1 MSRCGVV
8 FHKGSKSVYVIGG
21 RQSRKRSSSVYRL
34 SLRSFQWHRMARMS
48 TPRDGCAVAVVGD
61 SIYAFGGKDQDDQKL
76 SSAERYSISRDSW
89 SGLRDMRYARDGHFA
104 AVMDDKI
111 YIMGDFLGFRAVE
124 VYDTSARRWK
134 SAGSVPA
141 TPVKLFLA
149 AAVTVED
156 RFLIVVG
163 GEGRTDRDGASC
175 LIYDK
180 DKNEWLEGDSDNDDQ
195 YYDLQMSTSRGLHSA
210 VVLGS
215 DRYPRIVVAGGR
227 DERGHRLKS

>member
-1 MSRCGVV
+1 MG
-8 FHKGSKSVYVIGG
+8 
-21 RQSRKRSSSVYRL
+21 
-34 SLRSFQWHRMARMS
+34 ARMS

-61 SIYAFGGKDQDDQKL
+61 GIYAFGGKDQDDQKL
-76 SSAERYSISRDSW
+76 SSAERYSISRDRW
-89 SGLRDMRYARDGHFA
+89 SDIRDMRYARDGHFA

-149 AAVTVED
+149 TAVTVED

-163 GEGRTDRDGASC
+163 GEGRADRDGASC

-180 DKNEWLEGDSDNDDQ
+180 DENQWIEGDAQDDDQ

-210 VVLGS
+210 VVLGG
-215 DRYPRIVVAGGR
+215 DRHPRIVVAGGR
-227 DERGHRLKS
+227 DEHGHRLKSVESVAAMDLLQLSGAINDEEDDDDVVLDLNCCRRRR